1 MSTQR
6 SSLTQRIFRFTVPGT
21 APPAH
26 RRVMAAGLAA
36 AALSLAA
43 GVALAAIGRAA
54 FTVPASFGEFAFGPY
69 ALVTVLGVAGA
80 TATWAALTR
89 LSSRPAWLLTRL
101 AALVTA
107 LFLIPDFLLL
117 GTPGHPAGPVAIL
130 MLMHLAVAVVTYT
143 ALVTIAPVRRTHVTE
158 KDLLFS
164 ERAVVHLARH
174 ARRRSG
180 RGRAN
185 RGCPGQARRPRWRS
199 GGTPAPPGPDRAC
212 GTPPAGRGGPGRGA
226 GPPPGAEAGLP
237 PTAPAAPGR

>member
-6 SSLTQRIFRFTVPGT
+6 SSLTQRAFRFTVPGT

-54 FTVPASFGEFAFGPY
+54 FTVPASFGEFAFGTY

-143 ALVTIAPVRRTHVTE
+143 ALITIAPVRRTQVT
-158 KDLLFS
+158 D
-164 ERAVVHLARH
+164 
-174 ARRRSG
+174 
-180 RGRAN
+180 
-185 RGCPGQARRPRWRS
+185 
-199 GGTPAPPGPDRAC
+199 
-212 GTPPAGRGGPGRGA
+212 A
-226 GPPPGAEAGLP
+226 GP
-237 PTAPAAPGR
+237 R